1 MGYPSSEPF
10 GLITDSEL
18 DEHLLSLAMKTLI
31 ILLLFAICGFAW
43 QSEPIMQAL
52 GLSMP
57 HSGKSAPLSIETLT
71 SADSGMSKGMSVHEY
86 AELAK
91 KDPHA
96 YQKFIQSHQQNE
108 ERSELDKLMNFFAR
122 GKYE

>member
-1 MGYPSSEPF
+1 
-10 GLITDSEL
+10 
-18 DEHLLSLAMKTLI
+18 MKMLI
-31 ILLLFAICGFAW
+31 ILLLIAICGFAW

-57 HSGKSAPLSIETLT
+57 HSGKSTPLSIEALT
-71 SADSGMSKGMSVHEY
+71 SARSGKTKGMSVHEY

-91 KDPHA
+91 TDPHA
-96 YQKFIQSHQQNE
+96 YQKFMQSHQKNE
-108 ERSELDKLMNFFAR
+108 ERSEVNKLMNFFAR